1 MKTTN
6 YFLAILVTG
15 LLSYTS
21 LTAQVI
27 VEHFEGIG
35 ASTPGN
41 IIDTFTSGS
50 QEFAMIP
57 GAGEF
62 TISVRGDLN
71 GSGWNPETGLV
82 DGGFVDNT
90 FGQGSLENGAHFT
103 FITLDGTPIYMH
115 SFFTRVR
122 TRFLQEPD
130 PYTITVTGLSGGEEV
145 YSFVIEDGFSDVN
158 IFTPNN
164 GFTFIDFTAAGDQ
177 DFSTIPVSRIDIDTT
192 GDADF
197 MELDAFAW
205 SPEEVLSVDGASLNE
220 NSIRVF
226 PNPASNAITVSGIT
240 QEENYK
246 IYNVLG
252 AEIAQGTVSDNETI
266 SIQNF
271 SNGLYLINFDNG
283 NAIKFLKN

>member
-6 YFLAILVTG
+6 YILAFLATG
-15 LLSYTS
+15 LLSIST
-21 LTAQVI
+21 LTAQVF
-27 VEHFEGIG
+27 FEDFDDEPNR
-35 ASTPGN
+35 SN
-41 IIDTFTSGS
+41 TFTSEG
-50 QEFAMIP
+50 QEFTLIP
-57 GAGEF
+57 GSGEF
-62 TISVRGDLN
+62 DVVVRNDN
-71 GSGWNPETGLV
+71 PNNGWNSETGLI
-82 DGGFVDNT
+82 DDSFIDNT
-90 FGQGSLENGAHFT
+90 FGSGNRNDGARFSI
-103 FITLDGTPIYMH
+103 ITADGTPINIKSFYMRVI
-115 SFFTRVR
+115 TRL
-122 TRFLQEPD
+122 LQEPD
-130 PYTITVTGLSGGEEV
+130 PYTITIRGFLGGIQV
-145 YSFVIEDGFSDVN
+145 YEFVIDDGFSDVN
-158 IFTPNN
+158 IFEPNS
-164 GFTFIDFTAAGDQ
+164 GFTLIDLTAAGDQ